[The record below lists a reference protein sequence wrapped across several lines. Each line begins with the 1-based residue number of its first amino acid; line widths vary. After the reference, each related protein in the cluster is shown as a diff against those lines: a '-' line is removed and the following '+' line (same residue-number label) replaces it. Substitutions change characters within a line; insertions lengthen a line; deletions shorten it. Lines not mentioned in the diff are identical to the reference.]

1 MNNLATRWETY
12 SPVSIGLA
20 DMFNRLDA
28 LADSGAVNYPPY
40 NIVKLDNESQE
51 LQIALAGFRQE
62 DIEVSLERGVLS
74 VKANTAHKD
83 EVGEYVHRGIA
94 SRSVNRNWQ
103 LSDRAVVDTVTYTDG
118 LLRIAI
124 RLDLPEAK
132 RRKVFP
138 IS

>member
-40 NIVKLDNESQE
+40 NIVRFDNDTQE
-51 LQIALAGFRQE
+51 LQIALAGFAQDE
-62 DIEVSLERGVLS
+62 IEVSLERGVLS
-74 VKANTAHKD
+74 VIANHAPKE

-103 LSDRAVVDTVTYTDG
+103 LSDSAVVDNVTFTDG

>member
-1 MNNLATRWETY
+1 MNNTLARWETY

-40 NIVKLDNESQE
+40 NIVKFDNESQE
-51 LQIALAGFRQE
+51 LQIALAGFDRK

-74 VKANTAHKD
+74 VKANTTTKD

-103 LSDRAVVDTVTYTDG
+103 LSDSAVVDNVTYTDG
-118 LLRIAI
+118 LLRIGI